1 MAKRKRVDGFKWT
14 EEDVFAALETVH
26 PGPDKWTLVPHL
38 PDATSF
44 DKCRTVDAM
53 AFGCWRSVG
62 IAVHGYEI
70 KVSRGDWLRELQ
82 DPEKSFAFSNRCNYW
97 WIAAPEKIVKLE
109 ELPAHWGLREVFK
122 TDDGYSVKIRKPAT
136 FNDKPVFDMPFVV
149 ALARACYR
157 KSPDRI
163 ADQREIDEAYQ
174 RGRRD
179 TLKAKATETPWEI
192 QNLKRELSQLK
203 DTVAAFESAAGIKI
217 DRWDGGYVGQQLKA
231 FQDVGN
237 PTEVFGPLVE
247 RLERLLTAAKTIAA
261 GPGEPDQKPLEHRAK
276 AKQREADLEARG
288 IGVFDDEFHSEPDE
302 PILDPESVAE
312 IVGDV
317 QVEE

>member
-1 MAKRKRVDGFKWT
+1 MAKRKRIDGHKWT
-14 EEDVFAALETVH
+14 EDEVFRALETVH

-122 TDDGYSVKIRKPAT
+122 TEDGYSVKIRKPAT

-157 KSPDRI
+157 KSPDRV

-174 RGRRD
+174 RGRRE

-192 QNLKRELSQLK
+192 RNLKNELSQLK
-203 DTVAAFESAAGIKI
+203 DAVAAFESAAGIKI
-217 DRWDGGYVGQQLKA
+217 DRWDGGYVGGQLKA

-261 GPGEPDQKPLEHRAK
+261 GPGEPDPGPLEARAK
-276 AKQREADLEARG
+276 AKQREADQEARG
-288 IGVFDDEFHSEPDE
+288 IGIFDDEFHSEP
-302 PILDPESVAE
+302 
-312 IVGDV
+312 
-317 QVEE
+317 EE

>member
-1 MAKRKRVDGFKWT
+1 MAKRKRVDGHKWT
-14 EEDVFAALETVH
+14 EGEVFRALETVH

-157 KSPDRI
+157 KSPDRV
-163 ADQREIDEAYQ
+163 ADQREINAAYQ
-174 RGRRD
+174 RGRNEARAD
-179 TLKAKATETPWEI
+179 KVKEEPWEI
-192 QNLKRELSQLK
+192 KAMKRELSDLK
-203 DTVAAFESAAGIKI
+203 DRVAEFESASGLKI
-217 DRWDGGYVGQQLKA
+217 NSWRLGNIGEQVKA
-231 FQDVGN
+231 FEAIGDRE
-237 PTEVFGPLVE
+237 EVFKDVVD
-247 RLERLLTAAKTIAA
+247 RLERLLTHARALA
-261 GPGEPDQKPLEHRAK
+261 GPPGPPDPAPLKQRADAK
-276 AKQREADLEARG
+276 ARQEKMDARG
-288 IGVFDDEFHSEPDE
+288 IGRFDDEFHSEPDE
-302 PILDPESVAE
+302 PILDPKAVAE
-312 IVGDV
+312 IVRDV